1 MTLSTKPDARTALQ
15 ELLGEI
21 GQRQMYIPTAVLL
34 RCRAALS
41 APSEEGIPRE
51 PTDAMVVA
59 GITAAMGHKPGEEG
73 AAVEIYQAMWDA
85 AHAT

>member
-51 PTDAMVVA
+51 REELIARAPFVLMLPA
-59 GITAAMGHKPGEEG
+59 GQQWMRDVI
-73 AAVEIYQAMWDA
+73 AVLRSP
-85 AHAT
+85 